1 MKQFIFP
8 IIFFVVF
15 ILIDFYA
22 YRGFRQLTLKWSAKA
37 KTGLKYI
44 FWTPTVLMVVLFAIM
59 MISMSKESGRPP
71 EWFMIIMSWIF
82 VLGIS
87 KMVFIIFHFGND
99 VIHFFRWVWS
109 KWRKDPTQERNG
121 ISRMQF
127 LNQVGLGVSAAM
139 FSSFVYGMVK
149 GKFDFTIRREF
160 LKFPHFPSQK
170 AIKIIQLSDAHL
182 GTFGPSGVDEVSVIV
197 EMINNENP
205 DFIFFTG
212 DLVNNIADEAEPFV
226 EVFSNLKARYGK
238 YSILGNHDYAEYI
251 YRGDSPEMIEKKRV
265 NMIQLE
271 SVHRRMG
278 FKLLRNEQVE
288 VPTES
293 GVPYYIIG
301 LENWGRHFFQFGDLV
316 KASQGIPVDA
326 FQILLSH
333 DPTHF
338 EEEVMGKGNIALTL
352 SGHTHGAQF
361 GVEAPE
367 LDIKWSP
374 SPWFGYKRWGGLY
387 QEGKNYLY
395 VNRGLGCL
403 GFPGRVGIAPE
414 ITVIEIAHA

>member
-1 MKQFIFP
+1 MKQIIFP
-8 IIFFVVF
+8 IIFFVLFV
-15 ILIDFYA
+15 LIDFYA
-22 YRGFRQLTLKWSAKA
+22 YRGFRQLTSKWTPRARWWVKI
-37 KTGLKYI
+37 L
-44 FWTPTVLMVVLFAIM
+44 FWTPSVLMVILFVSM
-59 MISMSKESGRPP
+59 MVSFAVGTGRPP
-71 EWFMIIMSWIF
+71 EWFMMIMSWIF
-82 VLGIS
+82 VLAIS
-87 KMVFIIFHFGND
+87 KMIFMIFHFGND
-99 VIHFFRWVWS
+99 VIHFIRMIWFKLRE
-109 KWRKDPTQERNG
+109 DPTEERNR
-121 ISRMQF
+121 ISRIQF
-127 LNQVGLGVSAAM
+127 LNQVGLGVSAAI
-139 FSSFVYGMVK
+139 FTSFIYGMVK
-149 GKFDFTIRREF
+149 GKYDFTIRREF
-160 LKFPHFPSQK
+160 LKFPHFPSK
-170 AIKIIQLSDAHL
+170 KTIKIVQLSDAHL
-182 GTFGPSGVDEVSVIV
+182 GTFGPSGVDEVSVV
-197 EMINNENP
+197 VDMINNENP

-226 EVFSNLKARYGK
+226 DVFSKLNARIGK
-238 YSILGNHDYAEYI
+238 YSILGNHDYAEYY
-251 YRGDSPEMIEKKRV
+251 YRGDSAEMLEKKRV
-265 NMIQLE
+265 NMLQLE

-278 FKLLRNEQVE
+278 FQLLRNEKIS

-293 GVPYYIIG
+293 GIPYYIIG

-316 KASQGIPVDA
+316 KASYGIPAEA